1 MPSDPGNMPF
11 QRRMADSGVSTDD
24 APDPQMVH
32 ALNAEN
38 ILMQEFNHANVTAY
52 QTKDERAHV
61 FNTYL
66 VQMGVLFTGLV
77 TLETIYANHPLNVLA
92 VSALIVGV
100 FAGVVSV
107 AYFARVFALGSTLQD
122 SLIAMNLIKE
132 FYIQQLKREMPQ
144 LEQAF
149 RWRLVGY
156 SASEQS
162 GKMPFVMSFSLALIG
177 STFFAFAI
185 SLVLFL
191 RKALGQPAGTG
202 VQTTTADIAIVSLT
216 WGIGL
221 LAFAAYYAVLMLRHN
236 AERGLRAEAEKLG
249 LVVHDARERRE

>member
-1 MPSDPGNMPF
+1 MSSDPGNMPF
-11 QRRMADSGVSTDD
+11 QRLMPDSGMSTDD
-24 APDPQMVH
+24 APDPPLAR
-32 ALNAEN
+32 ALHAEN
-38 ILMQEFNHANVTAY
+38 ILMQEFNHANVTVY
-52 QTKDERAHV
+52 QAKEERARV

-77 TLETIYANHPLNVLA
+77 TLETIYASHPLNVLA
-92 VSALIVGV
+92 VTALVGGV
-100 FAGVVSV
+100 FGGVESV
-107 AYFARVFALGSTLQD
+107 AYFARVFALGSTLRD

-144 LEQAF
+144 LAQAF
-149 RWRLVGY
+149 HWRLVGY
-156 SASEQS
+156 SGGEQS

-191 RKALGQPAGTG
+191 RKALGLPAGTS
-202 VQTTTADIAIVSLT
+202 VQTTPADIAIVSLT
-216 WGIGL
+216 MAISL
-221 LAFAAYYAVLMLRHN
+221 LTFAAYYAVLMLRHH

-249 LVVHDARERRE
+249 LVVGHAKERRG